1 MTDSEAWS
9 NFYEYGGILSFCL
22 RDLDENDACYAEEAF
37 RYGFIDGF
45 NSIKEDYYK
54 NDIRVFYNEEE
65 DLFFT
70 LYSFYEEGAKAKKE
84 LEGK

>member
-22 RDLDENDACYAEEAF
+22 RDLDENDVCYAEEAF
-37 RYGFIDGF
+37 EDGF
-45 NSIKEDYYK
+45 NGIREDYYK
-54 NDIRVFYNEEE
+54 NDIRIFYNEDE
-65 DLFFT
+65 DLSFT
-70 LYSFYEEGAKAKKE
+70 LYSFYEEGTKAKKE